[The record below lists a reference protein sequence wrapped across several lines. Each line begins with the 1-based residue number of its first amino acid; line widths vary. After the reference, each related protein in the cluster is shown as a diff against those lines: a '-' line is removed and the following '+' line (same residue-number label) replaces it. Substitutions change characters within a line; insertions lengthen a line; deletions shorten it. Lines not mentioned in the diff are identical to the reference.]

1 MLKHMTAVELQNE
14 DPSAADS
21 FVPIKSPGR
30 LTAERMEK
38 LESLGFVWSLRD
50 DWQKHY
56 MELKAYKEQH
66 GHW

>member
-1 MLKHMTAVELQNE
+1 MLKHMAMQEQT
-14 DPSAADS
+14 DS
-21 FVPIKSPGR
+21 PPGERASSKAPGR
-30 LTAERMEK
+30 LNEDRMSR

-56 MELKAYKEQH
+56 KELKAFKEQH

>member
-14 DPSAADS
+14 DLSAADS

-30 LTAERMEK
+30 LTDERMEK

-56 MELKAYKEQH
+56 MELKAYKDQH

>member
-1 MLKHMTAVELQNE
+1 MLKHMAALELQAE

-21 FVPIKSPGR
+21 FVPIKAPGR
-30 LTAERMEK
+30 LTADRMER

-56 MELKAYKEQH
+56 LELKAYKEQH